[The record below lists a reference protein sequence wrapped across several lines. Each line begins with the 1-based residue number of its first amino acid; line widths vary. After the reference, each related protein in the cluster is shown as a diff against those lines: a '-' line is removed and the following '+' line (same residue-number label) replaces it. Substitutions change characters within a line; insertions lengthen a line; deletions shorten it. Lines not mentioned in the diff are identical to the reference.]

1 VDVVWSRAAMR
12 QLQDIGAYIAQDSR
26 DAAERVVDRIYAADD
41 LRGTQPGLGEATDV
55 ANVRSWKIPGVPYR
69 LFYRVRARADRVT
82 ILRVVHCRQLRTL
95 PLR

>member
-1 VDVVWSRAAMR
+1 MR

-41 LRGTQPGLGEATDV
+41 LRGTQSGLGEATDV

-69 LFYRVRARADRVT
+69 LFYRARAGRVT
-82 ILRVVHCRQLRTL
+82 ILRVVHGRQLRTL